1 MRLALC
7 TLILLGSTAAPS
19 ADTCPANRTVYTR
32 EEDGAVF
39 KVERYGQ
46 REDNWPRWYVYQGRF
61 RGRTAYLATGS
72 MDGGRTGLATSGFAP
87 PARIARW
94 G

>member
-7 TLILLGSTAAPS
+7 TLILLGSTAAAS

-46 REDNWPRWYVYQGRF
+46 REDN
-61 RGRTAYLATGS
+61 
-72 MDGGRTGLATSGFAP
+72 
-87 PARIARW
+87 
-94 G
+94 